1 MLELPVFFD
10 MEGASEGVDEVLGA
24 LSNDDATSFF
34 LRDADDSWLGLRV
47 SLWGVGVPEGV
58 DEAFERCSFVG
69 ASSGIDGGAEVSSEE
84 LRVSLQVKMFE
95 HDFVQIDDGVDD
107 QLEGVGVDDMKAY
120 SGLCTDFCSGKN
132 FPSFNSMFSAL
143 ILLISAF
150 SSAQEMM
157 STDAVKGDCEVGRKV
172 L

>member
-1 MLELPVFFD
+1 
-10 MEGASEGVDEVLGA
+10 
-24 LSNDDATSFF
+24 
-34 LRDADDSWLGLRV
+34 
-47 SLWGVGVPEGV
+47 
-58 DEAFERCSFVG
+58 
-69 ASSGIDGGAEVSSEE
+69 
-84 LRVSLQVKMFE
+84 MFE
-95 HDFVQIDDGVDD
+95 HDFVQFDDGVDD